1 MAFKEVKL
9 YDLDYSIIPECTRVV
24 CVCKYKDK
32 WVFAKHKDRDTWEL
46 PGGHIEQG
54 EDFMTA
60 GKRELFE
67 ETGAT
72 RVKIQPI
79 CLYSVSTYGL
89 LCYAEIEKLE
99 KLPDFEIAQIGLFD
113 DIPLNLTYSFH
124 KMFFDKVKSV
134 IENKNI

>member
-9 YDLDYSIIPECTRVV
+9 YDLDYSIVPECTRVV
-24 CVCKYKDK
+24 CACKYKDK

-60 GKRELFE
+60 GMRELFE

-79 CLYSVSTYGL
+79 CLYSVSTMVFFAMRRL
-89 LCYAEIEKLE
+89 K
-99 KLPDFEIAQIGLFD
+99 
-113 DIPLNLTYSFH
+113 NL
-124 KMFFDKVKSV
+124 KSCQTL
-134 IENKNI
+134 K

>member
-24 CVCKYKDK
+24 CACKYKDK

-60 GKRELFE
+60 GMRELFE
-67 ETGAT
+67 FFAM
-72 RVKIQPI
+72 RRLK
-79 CLYSVSTYGL
+79 
-89 LCYAEIEKLE
+89 
-99 KLPDFEIAQIGLFD
+99 
-113 DIPLNLTYSFH
+113 NL
-124 KMFFDKVKSV
+124 KSCQTL
-134 IENKNI
+134 K